1 MEILWCTKAPRADIY
16 SQFVSALRTTAGASS
31 ADRVGRDPCVP
42 PRSTHCSRRGT
53 RAPPTGCGGR
63 MGRTGS
69 FAPTRFVRDV
79 GDAVPYAP
87 CHCEPVRA
95 AKQVPLGYRLA
106 RQSVSL
112 QRKGR
117 IPTPV
122 TRSLARNDSAAA
134 LQGPLCEGAV
144 GAADWGRE
152 KPQGGSP
159 SDSASRCHLPRR
171 GRLWSSAPLTNPAGW
186 V

>member
-1 MEILWCTKAPRADIY
+1 MQKKKARKGFLFLHENLCCRLVGRGPCAPPGQMRC
-16 SQFVSALRTTAGASS
+16 SAAGHMGPALQGAAVIG
-31 ADRVGRDPCVP
+31 ADRVAR
-42 PRSTHCSRRGT
+42 
-53 RAPPTGCGGR
+53 
-63 MGRTGS
+63 
-69 FAPTRFVRDV
+69 
-79 GDAVPYAP
+79 PYAP

-106 RQSVSL
+106 RQSVSP

-122 TRSLARNDSAAA
+122 TRSLARNDSAARP
-134 LQGPLCEGAV
+134 QGPLCEGAV

-152 KPQGGSP
+152 KTRDVSP
-159 SDSASRCHLPRR
+159 SVSASRCHLPRR
-171 GRLWSSAPLTNPAGW
+171 GRLWPSAPLTNLPGW

>member
-1 MEILWCTKAPRADIY
+1 MVCESAASGHLFTICVRFADD
-16 SQFVSALRTTAGASS
+16 G
-31 ADRVGRDPCVP
+31 GCVK
-42 PRSTHCSRRGT
+42 RRSRRARPMCPAAKYVLLPAGHAGPALQGAAVAWGGQGRPPLHVLCGT
-53 RAPPTGCGGR
+53 WGTP
-63 MGRTGS
+63 S
-69 FAPTRFVRDV
+69 
-79 GDAVPYAP
+79 PYAP

-106 RQSVSL
+106 RQSVFP

-122 TRSLARNDSAAA
+122 TRSLARNDSTAA

-152 KPQGGSP
+152 KPWDVSP
-159 SDSASRCHLPRR
+159 SVSASRCHLPRR
-171 GRLWSSAPLTNPAGW
+171 GRLWSSAPLTNRLGW

>member
-1 MEILWCTKAPRADIY
+1 MRGGMTARRA
-16 SQFVSALRTTAGASS
+16 
-31 ADRVGRDPCVP
+31 VGRDPRVP
-42 PRSTHCSRRGT
+42 PQCAYCHRRGT
-53 RAPPTGCGGR
+53 RAPPYR
-63 MGRTGS
+63 
-69 FAPTRFVRDV
+69 VRRSHGADRV
-79 GDAVPYAP
+79 VRPYAP

-134 LQGPLCEGAV
+134 LQGPL
-144 GAADWGRE
+144 D
-152 KPQGGSP
+152 KSGGMGIIV
-159 SDSASRCHLPRR
+159 DVR
-171 GRLWSSAPLTNPAGW
+171 GRCDKRSAPQQLNDYFELFSSQKPSPCGVAVFVNSHPLTNRLGW

>member
-1 MEILWCTKAPRADIY
+1 M
-16 SQFVSALRTTAGASS
+16 
-31 ADRVGRDPCVP
+31 
-42 PRSTHCSRRGT
+42 SRREV
-53 RAPPTGCGGR
+53 RIAPGGARGPRPTGCGGR
-63 MGRTGS
+63 MGRTES
-69 FAPTRFVRDV
+69 SAPTRFVRDV
-79 GDAVPYAP
+79 VPQGHLFRCAPLQDAVPYTP

-122 TRSLARNDSAAA
+122 TRSLARNDSTAA

-144 GAADWGRE
+144 GAADWGRGNRVTSLPPPALRAATSLAE
-152 KPQGGSP
+152 GSF
-159 SDSASRCHLPRR
+159 
-171 GRLWSSAPLTNPAGW
+171 GRPPPLTNPPGW

>member
-53 RAPPTGCGGR
+53 RTPPYR
-63 MGRTGS
+63 
-69 FAPTRFVRDV
+69 VRRSHGADRV
-79 GDAVPYAP
+79 VRPYAP

-106 RQSVSL
+106 RQSVSP

-117 IPTPV
+117 VPTPV

-144 GAADWGRE
+144 GAADWGRA
-152 KPQGGSP
+152 KTRDVSP
-159 SDSASRCHLPRR
+159 SVSALRCHLPRR

>member
-1 MEILWCTKAPRADIY
+1 MPRREVRI
-16 SQFVSALRTTAGASS
+16 ALGGA
-31 ADRVGRDPCVP
+31 RG
-42 PRSTHCSRRGT
+42 PRPT
-53 RAPPTGCGGR
+53 RCGGHT
-63 MGRTGS
+63 GRTGS
-69 FAPTRFVRDV
+69 FAPTRFVGDV
-79 GDAVPYAP
+79 GNAVPYAP

-106 RQSVSL
+106 RQSVSP

-122 TRSLARNDSAAA
+122 TRSLARNDSAARP
-134 LQGPLCEGAV
+134 QGPLCEGAV

-152 KPQGGSP
+152 KTRDVSP
-159 SDSASRCHLPRR
+159 SVSASRCHLPRR
-171 GRLWSSAPLTNPAGW
+171 GRLWSSAPLTNPPGW

>member
-1 MEILWCTKAPRADIY
+1 MKKAPVHAIYKRYDIF
-16 SQFVSALRTTAGASS
+16 FVIHIARSRVFAGMKWKFFGVRKRRERTFIHNLCPLCGRRRGASS

-53 RAPPTGCGGR
+53 RAPPYK
-63 MGRTGS
+63 
-69 FAPTRFVRDV
+69 VRRSHGADRV
-79 GDAVPYAP
+79 VRPYAP

-106 RQSVSL
+106 RQSVSP

-122 TRSLARNDSAAA
+122 TRSLARNDSAAR
-134 LQGPLCEGAV
+134 PLDKPGRMGIIVDVKGTLRQAV
-144 GAADWGRE
+144 
-152 KPQGGSP
+152 SP
-159 SDSASRCHLPRR
+159 IKCKRF
-171 GRLWSSAPLTNPAGW
+171 N
-186 V
+186 

>member
-1 MEILWCTKAPRADIY
+1 MVHSRAFAGMKRKFFGVRKRREGTFIHN
-16 SQFVSALRTTAGASS
+16 LCPLCGRRRGASS

-53 RAPPTGCGGR
+53 RAPPYRVWRSHGADRVVC
-63 MGRTGS
+63 
-69 FAPTRFVRDV
+69 
-79 GDAVPYAP
+79 PYAP

-106 RQSVSL
+106 RQSVSP
-112 QRKGR
+112 QWKGR
-117 IPTPV
+117 IPTPA
-122 TRSLARNDSAAA
+122 TRSLARNDSTAA

-152 KPQGGSP
+152 KPRDTSP
-159 SDSASRCHLPRR
+159 SASASRCHLPRR
-171 GRLWSSAPLTNPAGW
+171 GRLWSFAPLTNRLGW